1 MCSNQIYFLR
11 PGQVHEFRPNKGA
24 QFYFIAFDKD
34 DVLMHA
40 PTQLNQFEF
49 FQSFHLTG
57 PVVMDEVDSIIEDM
71 VRIQTELNQPA
82 QLQDML
88 ISSLVTVLLIKIKRK
103 FSVYSNDRGVRSV
116 PEFVRLFN
124 QMIDDSSI
132 MYRFVKEYAADLH
145 VSSTYLNDTVREYTG
160 HSASF
165 WINKKLI
172 TMSKHLLSDSSLNL
186 KSIAS
191 QLGYSDPTHFTRFFK
206 HHVQQTPRE
215 YRRVLVHS

>member
-1 MCSNQIYFLR
+1 MFDQYYLPMTSTTLSIRASDGNHHPRQGAHRHDHYEILIIESGSGTHMIDFELFNVCSNQIYFLR

-82 QLQDML
+82 QLQD
-88 ISSLVTVLLIKIKRK
+88 I
-103 FSVYSNDRGVRSV
+103 
-116 PEFVRLFN
+116 
-124 QMIDDSSI
+124 
-132 MYRFVKEYAADLH
+132 
-145 VSSTYLNDTVREYTG
+145 
-160 HSASF
+160 
-165 WINKKLI
+165 
-172 TMSKHLLSDSSLNL
+172 
-186 KSIAS
+186 
-191 QLGYSDPTHFTRFFK
+191 
-206 HHVQQTPRE
+206 
-215 YRRVLVHS
+215 

>member
-1 MCSNQIYFLR
+1 M
-11 PGQVHEFRPNKGA
+11 
-24 QFYFIAFDKD
+24 
-34 DVLMHA
+34 
-40 PTQLNQFEF
+40 
-49 FQSFHLTG
+49 
-57 PVVMDEVDSIIEDM
+57 
-71 VRIQTELNQPA
+71 
-82 QLQDML
+82 
-88 ISSLVTVLLIKIKRK
+88 ISSPDTVLLIKIKRK

-132 MYRFVKEYAADLH
+132 MYRFGKKYAADLH